1 MSGIAFRL
9 NRPFCFQHHIGTS
22 ATGRSGRLTAPLG
35 SLVTFHTAVAVHVT
49 FRVGINELCVVPGSV
64 QRLPARSIKTIL
76 KPFHRTLREGGGL
89 TGVCVRPPYVYRVFD
104 CDTPVNTLR
113 SLMRL

>member
-1 MSGIAFRL
+1 VSGIAFRL

-49 FRVGINELCVVPGSV
+49 FRVGIRWGLMSMRRARLCSACL
-64 QRLPARSIKTIL
+64 RALL
-76 KPFHRTLREGGGL
+76 KPFHRTVREVASLVSACVSLRL
-89 TGVCVRPPYVYRVFD
+89 PLFD

-113 SLMRL
+113 SLVRL